1 MRPENSFAFEAS
13 SIDPRAHIL
22 FMDELPKQLDS
33 LAADTGVRYALV
45 DHNRLGPAFGH
56 DDASVVALIDHH
68 EDERVHLGASP
79 REIKVPTGSCS
90 SLVAVQFLRGKPH
103 AVVPQELADFLLSA
117 LVLDTNNVK
126 PAPEGKAQ
134 PDDLDA
140 VRLLLPFSSLA
151 QQPKRQKGVAAVSTT
166 GQESLEDRT
175 AALKAKKYDLSKL
188 QGRDLLRRDY
198 KEYESDKLHI
208 RYGLATI
215 PLQLREWLAR
225 PEIGGRWGAILEK
238 MDEWAEERKLG
249 IVGVLTSYKEG
260 RELLFLLRGEG
271 AGLASLQQVFR
282 ELEEDET
289 HGVLKLGEL
298 DIGKPEYATEVESKK
313 WDGRV
318 FSYQQRNAAA
328 TRKQVAPAMKKAIEA
343 VEAASS

>member
-1 MRPENSFAFEAS
+1 
-13 SIDPRAHIL
+13 
-22 FMDELPKQLDS
+22 MDELPKQLGS
-33 LAADTGVRYALV
+33 LAADTGARYALV

-56 DDASVVALIDHH
+56 DDASVVAVIDHH
-68 EDERVHLGASP
+68 EDERVHLAAKP

-90 SLVAVQFLRGKPH
+90 SLIAVHFLRGKTH
-103 AVVPQELADFLLSA
+103 AVVPRELADFLLSA

-126 PAPEGKAQ
+126 PAPEGKAR

-140 VRLLLPFSSLA
+140 VKLLLPFSSLA

-175 AALKAKKYDLSKL
+175 ATLKAKKYDLSKL

-208 RYGLATI
+208 RYGLATV

-225 PEIGGRWGAILEK
+225 PEIGGTWGPILEK
-238 MDEWAEERKLG
+238 MDEWAEERRLG

-271 AGLASLQQVFR
+271 AELARLRQVFD
-282 ELEEDET
+282 ELEKDET
-289 HGVLKLGEL
+289 NGVLKLGALEL
-298 DIGKPEYATEVESKK
+298 GQPEYATKEESRK
-313 WDGRV
+313 WDSIV

-343 VEAASS
+343 AEAASS